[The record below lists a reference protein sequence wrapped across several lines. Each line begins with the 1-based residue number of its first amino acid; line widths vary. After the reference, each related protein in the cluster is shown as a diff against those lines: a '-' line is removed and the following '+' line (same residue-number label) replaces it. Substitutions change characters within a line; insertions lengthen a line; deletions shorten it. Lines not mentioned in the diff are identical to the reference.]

1 MKRRIKGTLDLIDVI
16 KEIKREKNILYTEI
30 TEKANLSEGLIS
42 RWKRIKGGPNFENV
56 VSVLDIIGANLY
68 VDTCPEEMLQNNSV
82 SNRQIELIEAIN
94 SYLESNNK
102 DANENLEKIVKILTN
117 NNFSY
122 NELLGVFLLFL
133 LKLKQPT

>member
-30 TEKANLSEGLIS
+30 TEKANLSEELIS

>member
-1 MKRRIKGTLDLIDVI
+1 
-16 KEIKREKNILYTEI
+16 
-30 TEKANLSEGLIS
+30 
-42 RWKRIKGGPNFENV
+42 
-56 VSVLDIIGANLY
+56 
-68 VDTCPEEMLQNNSV
+68 MLQNNSV

>member
-16 KEIKREKNILYTEI
+16 KEIKREKNIRYTEI

-42 RWKRIKGGPNFENV
+42 RWKRVKEGPNFENV

-68 VDTCPEEMLQNNSV
+68 VDTGPEEMLQSNSV
-82 SNRQIELIEAIN
+82 SNRQIELIETIN

-102 DANENLEKIVKILTN
+102 DANEDLEKIVTIATSS
-117 NNFSY
+117 NFSY
-122 NELLGVFLLFL
+122 NDLLGVFLLFL
-133 LKLKQPT
+133 LKVKQPT

>member
-122 NELLGVFLLFL
+122 NELLGVFLLLL